1 MKSVAKILTEN
12 QKKLNDA
19 SYIGY
24 DDENDTVLIV
34 CPHESIEI
42 FQKMFEKHGNQSIY
56 YEETET
62 GAVMVYI

>member
-42 FQKMFEKHGNQSIY
+42 FQKIIHAFTVI
-56 YEETET
+56 
-62 GAVMVYI
+62 I